1 MMLKSHKR
9 GQVGGKES
17 LFQRQATGGGGQ
29 TPVQRLTPPLTIRGQ
44 ELLQTEGGA
53 PCRAPQSTLTL
64 IFKFVTSSLTSII
77 LMVSC
82 TVSFQFQVQF
92 ISISFRPVLRIVA
105 TMSWLQSG
113 HCVINFFH
121 LVDVWVPLFQK
132 TLFIFGCVG
141 S

>member
-1 MMLKSHKR
+1 MERKVCVILVAGNWGSGRQML
-9 GQVGGKES
+9 
-17 LFQRQATGGGGQ
+17 
-29 TPVQRLTPPLTIRGQ
+29 VQRSTTPQPLIIRAQ

-121 LVDVWVPLFQK
+121 LVEISVQDSSQDMVQNTSFSP
-132 TLFIFGCVG
+132 
-141 S
+141 